1 MDSRPQ
7 PRFGIAAT
15 APSENDRIFICW
27 NIRSLDIFRLL
38 KIKKTYVSKVL
49 ITLFATCCVNFAAI
63 ADDEVTSTNSWT
75 PENSRF
81 GLFNFLDHR
90 SVYCQDKDTFPQPL
104 LVEDTS
110 LEETEFELNYLH
122 TRAGQQRGDVLTGE
136 IQKGIGVAT
145 LEVEVPYEWFSDSDD
160 SAHGVGNIEINARC
174 PVYQYVSPTGWFDT
188 TAGVGM
194 GGGISVN
201 SAVSK
206 NSEIEP
212 IVFNDSKFG
221 DHFTVQTVLGY
232 DRTLGSGDD
241 GGSEDFEYGLA
252 FAYTITRDQLRIP
265 GVEKISPLL
274 ELDGELGLNQDEAG
288 QNNLLGSA
296 GFRADFRPI
305 GDVNSSF
312 GLGYVFPITS
322 VARDEVHWGI
332 VTSFTVEF

>member
-1 MDSRPQ
+1 VDSRPQ

-38 KIKKTYVSKVL
+38 KIKKTHVSKVF
-49 ITLFATCCVNFAAI
+49 ITLLAACCINFAAT

-81 GLFNFLDHR
+81 GLFNLLDHR
-90 SVYCQDKDTFPQPL
+90 SGYYQDSFPQPL
-104 LVEDTS
+104 LVEDTG

-122 TRAGQQRGDVLTGE
+122 TRAGQQRSDIISGE

-145 LEVEVPYEWFSDSDD
+145 LELEVPYERFSDSDD
-160 SAHGVGNIEINARC
+160 TAQGVGNIEINARC
-174 PVYQYVSPTGWFDT
+174 PVYQYVSPSGWFDT

-194 GGGISVN
+194 GGGIPVN
-201 SAVSK
+201 SAVSQ
-206 NSEIEP
+206 NGEIEP
-212 IVFNDSKFG
+212 IVFNDMKLG
-221 DHFTVQTVLGY
+221 KHFTVQTVLGY

-252 FAYTITRDQLRIP
+252 FAYTIPREELRIP
-265 GVEKISPLL
+265 GVERISPML

-296 GFRADFRPI
+296 GFRMDFRSI
-305 GDVNSSF
+305 GDVNTSL
-312 GLGYVFPITS
+312 GLGYVFPVTS